1 MAVEVTVPALGENIE
16 EAMLTGWSKRVGDYV
31 EQGETLFQVE
41 SEKAT
46 VDAEAPAAGYLLKT
60 LAEEGEAVTVGQVI
74 GFLGE
79 KGEEV

>member
-46 VDAEAPAAGYLLKT
+46 VDAEA
-60 LAEEGEAVTVGQVI
+60 VTVGQVI